1 MNKTVFIFING
12 DFGEL
17 SFVKDLIT
25 QDDIII
31 GCDGGTDRVY
41 ELGLTPN
48 LVVGDFD
55 SATNIP
61 SEVMAV
67 DADSQQLIIVNDIKY
82 YKFPK
87 DKYNLDSELAI
98 DKAIELRPR
107 NIVIVNPIGLELDHV
122 IGTLFLLSKNKYLN
136 RNIKIITKN
145 QIIYYKSTSFT
156 IKGGVGDKISLMP
169 INDQAKV
176 LKTTGLKYD
185 LAVNKMQMQINAGVS
200 NQLID
205 KIACVDMLSGG
216 LLIVHHRRPSQIDM
230 L

>member
-67 DADSQQLIIVNDIKY
+67 DADSQQLIIVN
-82 YKFPK
+82 
-87 DKYNLDSELAI
+87 
-98 DKAIELRPR
+98 
-107 NIVIVNPIGLELDHV
+107 VNPIGLELDHV